1 MSQDR
6 EFIEELKNK
15 FAELFEMP
23 KDTVLDAPRISMV
36 GNMELVLENH
46 RGIIEYTEEKIRIRI
61 NNGQVVIS
69 GAELIIEDLTKQ
81 TVNIKGQIIDISFKF

>member
-36 GNMELVLENH
+36 GNMELTLENH
-46 RGIIEYTEEKIRIRI
+46 RGIIEYTEDQVRIRI
-61 NNGQVVIS
+61 NSGQVVIS
-69 GAELIIEDLTKQ
+69 GAELIIADLTKQ